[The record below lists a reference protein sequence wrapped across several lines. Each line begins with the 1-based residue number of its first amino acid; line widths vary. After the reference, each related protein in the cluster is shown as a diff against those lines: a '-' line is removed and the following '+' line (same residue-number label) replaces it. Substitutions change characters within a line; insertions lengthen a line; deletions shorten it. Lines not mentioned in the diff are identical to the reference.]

1 MGLFYV
7 GDLKKV
13 AVGSYEEIDR
23 RIEEGTANRTV
34 ASTQMNATSSRAHT
48 VVTIEFTQKKMVDG
62 NEMAKQSVMNFV
74 DLAGSERADSTGA
87 TGDRLKEGAAIN
99 KSLSALGPVLFYVF
113 STIFGSCPGPIRVHS
128 RSSPGQLRVQS
139 GSSPGQV
146 RVPWEVDIH

>member
-13 AVGSYEEIDR
+13 AVGSYDEIDR

-62 NEMAKQSVMNFV
+62 NEMAKQSGKWLQTDCDSSLKTLNENGRP
-74 DLAGSERADSTGA
+74 LA
-87 TGDRLKEGAAIN
+87 
-99 KSLSALGPVLFYVF
+99 KSVV
-113 STIFGSCPGPIRVHS
+113 
-128 RSSPGQLRVQS
+128 
-139 GSSPGQV
+139 
-146 RVPWEVDIH
+146 

>member
-62 NEMAKQSVMNFV
+62 NEMAKQSVMNLV

-99 KSLSALGPVLFYVF
+99 KSLSALGPVLFSDF
-113 STIFGSCPGPIRVHS
+113 PTISPGP
-128 RSSPGQLRVQS
+128 VQA
-139 GSSPGQV
+139 
-146 RVPWEVDIH
+146 